1 MTLAEARL
9 TLRLSRFE
17 LIAFGGV
24 IVVLAIA
31 TVIAAAWV
39 DSLRPAAECFAT
51 FSGTGVGG
59 PVFSSGSTTACDAA
73 LNAWYS
79 ASGGTGVGVG
89 LLIFLSFAAAV
100 FLGVPIV
107 AREVER
113 GTSRL
118 AWSLT
123 PSRMRWFLARML
135 PLLVVLAVVTFLAG
149 VAIDRFT
156 AASTQDPDLSK
167 SFLVFGFRGL
177 LIASRALFIFGVA
190 VLVGAIFARALP
202 AVIITAVVATIG
214 LAGGERVHSMILE
227 REAVAIPVSQ
237 DGSGPATVGA
247 MFFDQKFVLPDG
259 SLVGYEYFGNGS
271 PYDDNGNPKY
281 PMVAIVVPGERYR
294 FVETR
299 EAVVLAGGSLVA
311 LVARRLRGLA
321 AAGGL
326 TPGLTDQNWIGGV
339 GASTGPADGVRVVGG
354 PRRGRIVTAPNR
366 KTHPPTTNSPSTPLI
381 EATSAP
387 AAGPMTPAA

>member
-1 MTLAEARL
+1 MTRAAARL
-9 TLRLSRFE
+9 TLRLNRFE
-17 LIAFGGV
+17 LLAFGGV
-24 IVVLAIA
+24 ILVLAVV
-31 TVIAAAWV
+31 TVFAAAWV

-51 FSGTGVGG
+51 ISGPGVGG
-59 PVFSSGSTTACDAA
+59 PVVSSGSTLECDAA
-73 LNAWYS
+73 MNAWYA
-79 ASGGTGVGVG
+79 ASGSAGLGVG

-135 PLLVVLAVVTFLAG
+135 PLLVVLAVVTFVAG

-156 AASTQDPDLSK
+156 SASTQDPDLSK
-167 SFLVFGFRGL
+167 SFAVFGFRGL

-190 VLVGAIFARALP
+190 VVVGAIVARVLP
-202 AVIITAVVATIG
+202 AVIITAVIATIG

-227 REAVAIPVSQ
+227 REAIAIPISQ
-237 DGSGPATVGA
+237 DGSSPATVGA
-247 MFFDQKFVLPDG
+247 MYFNQKFVLPDG
-259 SLVGYEYFGNGS
+259 SLVGYEYFGSGS

-299 EAVVLAGGSLVA
+299 EAVVLAGGTLAGLILAGFVVS
-311 LVARRLRGLA
+311 RRR
-321 AAGGL
+321 AG
-326 TPGLTDQNWIGGV
+326 
-339 GASTGPADGVRVVGG
+339 
-354 PRRGRIVTAPNR
+354 
-366 KTHPPTTNSPSTPLI
+366 
-381 EATSAP
+381 
-387 AAGPMTPAA
+387 